1 MVRKSLSLGNIF
13 YVVFSGTFFTSWME
27 CKIKE
32 EYMKNPRK
40 RYPDV
45 IITSNCPG
53 WSSITTD
60 CTDFFLSKRVKYV
73 TIYTH
78 LIVLRGKE
86 KKSLP
91 LLSQYAGEHQGLF
104 FFKLKFSKNNFNYF
118 SFTFM

>member
-1 MVRKSLSLGNIF
+1 
-13 YVVFSGTFFTSWME
+13 ME

-32 EYMKNPRK
+32 EHMNNPRK
-40 RYPDV
+40 KYPEV
-45 IITSNCPG
+45 SIRPNCRG

-60 CTDFFLSKRVKYV
+60 CTDFFLSNSGKH
-73 TIYTH
+73 IAISMH

-104 FFKLKFSKNNFNYF
+104 FFKLNFSKNNFNYF